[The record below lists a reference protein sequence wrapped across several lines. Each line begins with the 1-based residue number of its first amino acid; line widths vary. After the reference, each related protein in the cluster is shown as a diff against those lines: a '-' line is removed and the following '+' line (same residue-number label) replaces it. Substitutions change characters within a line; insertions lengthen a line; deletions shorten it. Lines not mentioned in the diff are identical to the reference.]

1 MHSWTKEEQFLQ
13 HAAAPI
19 QFTDRALT
27 LPDFLPQPARHRI
40 RRRRA
45 VVAGGAQSALCG
57 CGVFEITQNRT
68 YGGRLE
74 TGAIDPM
81 YGPAVRCKKISSNW
95 RRRSCINVSG
105 LRLERVVLRAI
116 MDISARA
123 F

>member
-1 MHSWTKEEQFLQ
+1 MATQIVMDRTGDTRHNFDAKNADALLKAEERFSELTGAGFT
-13 HAAAPI
+13 AAVRTASGE
-19 QFTDRALT
+19 
-27 LPDFLPQPARHRI
+27 
-40 RRRRA
+40 A
-45 VVAGGAQSALCG
+45 VVK
-57 CGVFEITQNRT
+57 RT
-68 YGGRLE
+68 F
-74 TGAIDPM
+74 DPM